1 MVEIMILKNK
11 TIKYKWIASYVI
23 LFFLPLIISLV
34 MFLKV
39 DGTIEKEEKRSNL
52 LVLKQIR
59 QYMDTLVSDVDKLAM
74 DLSSYYKVQQIRS
87 FNGELKLDERLKIF
101 ELNKELNNRIFN
113 DSILNVYIFFKRIN
127 TVVNNNNVMEATDYF
142 NMLSDKYEI
151 DKDKFIELNNKEHNG
166 SYVNIDSKNSY
177 LKNEGLFIYF
187 LTVPV
192 NTNIDGSAKIAII
205 IDKSKF
211 LNIAQDI
218 QYIGKGEIAVLAN
231 NNELV
236 LQSGRYDVLSKFKY
250 DRLSEG
256 FITNYNKINKDK
268 IVVSYVDSQI
278 KKWKYLYIVPKDEY
292 WNKLESYRELI
303 YIGVIFCVFMG
314 IGIALILFK
323 RNYEPLKELVKS
335 INNSN
340 SSFADQGN
348 EYNLI
353 ESVIEDSLHEK
364 DEIDKWITFQRE
376 VLRNRYIESLLKG
389 AELEF
394 QDMNCDMLEVS
405 FIGEYFQLLSFY
417 IEDTVSFFENDTNGY
432 MESYKLFQFIVH
444 NLSEELIG
452 DRGKVYTLDIDNNII
467 CLINFS
473 DISKD
478 IIPLNNIDN
487 LKNYT
492 RELAYKIHDIVKL
505 HYKVNCRIGISNIYD
520 IKFMKK
526 TYDEAKE
533 LLEFS
538 ESVGGDDILDYN
550 DISRVVDRIYCYPVE
565 FEKILISALKSGNY
579 DKTSLI
585 IDEIFN
591 RNFKENIVS
600 YNLILC
606 LRFNIVG
613 TVINAI
619 NELGNYYGEKY
630 LKYIMMVEELAQL
643 KNINKLKEKLMLIIK
658 HICESVDNEEKVKD
672 QFGEKIKVFI
682 KDSYKDE
689 NLNITN
695 LAHRFNIHPSYLSK
709 LFKNETGEGILDY
722 INRIRIEEAKMLLL
736 DKQSNM
742 ETIASSVGYSSVKT
756 FSRYFVKFEG
766 IAPSK
771 YRDENC

>member
-1 MVEIMILKNK
+1 MVGIMILKNK
-11 TIKYKWIASYVI
+11 TIKYKWIASYII
-23 LFFLPLIISLV
+23 LFFLPLAISLV

-87 FNGELKLDERLKIF
+87 FKGELKLEERLKIF

-166 SYVNIDSKNSY
+166 AYVNIDSKNSY

-231 NNELV
+231 NDELV
-236 LQSGRYDVLSKFKY
+236 LQSGSYDVLSKFKY

-256 FITNYNKINKDK
+256 FIMNYNKINKDK

-278 KKWKYLYIVPKDEY
+278 KKWKYLYIVPKYEY
-292 WNKLESYRELI
+292 WNKLESYRKLI
-303 YIGVIFCVFMG
+303 YIGMIFCVFMG
-314 IGIALILFK
+314 IGVAIILFK
-323 RNYEPLKELVKS
+323 KNYEPLKELVKS

-340 SSFADQGN
+340 GSLVDQGN

-364 DEIDKWITFQRE
+364 KEIDKWITFQRE

-417 IEDTVSFFENDTNGY
+417 IEDTIDFFENDTNGY

-473 DISKD
+473 DISKAL
-478 IIPLNNIDN
+478 IPLNNIDS

-505 HYKVNCRIGISNIYD
+505 HYKVNCTIGISNIYD

-538 ESVGGDDILDYN
+538 ESVGGDEILDYN
-550 DISRVVDRIYCYPVE
+550 DISRVSDRIYCYPVE
-565 FEKILISALKSGNY
+565 FEKILISALKSGSY
-579 DKTSLI
+579 DKASLI

-591 RNFKENIVS
+591 RNFKENIVR

-643 KNINKLKEKLMLIIK
+643 KNINKLKEKLMMIIK

-695 LAHRFNIHPSYLSK
+695 LAHSFNIHPSYLSK

-736 DKQSNM
+736 DAQTNM

-756 FSRYFVKFEG
+756 FSRYFIKFEG
-766 IAPSK
+766 KTPSK
-771 YRDENC
+771 YRDENF